1 MIRVAITDQG
11 KFLFPKDLT
20 TPAQLRAAVEQAR
33 GLIIE
38 CEKLL
43 QPKAADGG
51 TAKSG
56 SAPKPGGT
64 PYLT

>member
-20 TPAQLRAAVEQAR
+20 TPAQLRAAVDQAR
-33 GLIIE
+33 SLIIE

-43 QPKAADGG
+43 QPKTADGS
-51 TAKSG
+51 TAKPG

-64 PYLT
+64 PYLS